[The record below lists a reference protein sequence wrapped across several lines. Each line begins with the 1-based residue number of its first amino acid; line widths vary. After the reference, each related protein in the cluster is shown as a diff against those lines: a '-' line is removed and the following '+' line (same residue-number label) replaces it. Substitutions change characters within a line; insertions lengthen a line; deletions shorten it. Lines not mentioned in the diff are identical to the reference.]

1 MKYCINIFLVF
12 YLVLK
17 PLAPLIDYAV
27 RYDYISQKL
36 CVNKSKPQLNCN
48 GKCYLSKEIGKSS
61 QNDCSPF
68 SKTKNQ
74 HQKIIDF
81 YIPSKISE
89 IPINKIKFSNF
100 ILFNYPTAYSHLFTK
115 FIFKPPI
122 I

>member
-1 MKYCINIFLVF
+1 
-12 YLVLK
+12 VLK

-36 CVNKSKPQLNCN
+36 CVNKSKPQLHCK
-48 GKCYLSKEIGKSS
+48 GKCYLSKELTKSS
-61 QNDCSPF
+61 QEDSSPF

-74 HQKIIDF
+74 TQKILDF
-81 YIPSKISE
+81 YIPSEISE
-89 IPINKIKFSNF
+89 IPINKQKFSNS
-100 ILFNYPTAYSHLFTK
+100 ILFNFQTAYSHLFIK